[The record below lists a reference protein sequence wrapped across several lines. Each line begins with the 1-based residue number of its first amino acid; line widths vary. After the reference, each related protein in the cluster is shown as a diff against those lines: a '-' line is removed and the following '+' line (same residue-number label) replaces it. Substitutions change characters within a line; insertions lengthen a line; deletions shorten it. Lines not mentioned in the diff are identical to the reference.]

1 MGTGVT
7 LDYVAQNFPQNPHS
21 LEVVLSA
28 MPVGVSWA
36 NLADQKIVFM
46 NRKFTEIFGY
56 TLSDFED
63 ISDWNRRVYPFPE
76 DQDLITETWVKRLTA
91 KKPTEVAIEPLEV
104 CIRCLDGSHKTVI
117 LSGVIL
123 PDAGWVLATFVDI
136 TDRKR
141 DELLLRAAE
150 RQAAESQAIYR
161 LLLDHSPEM
170 IVLSPFDESPRY
182 VSPAVEQVTGFS
194 AQKYLSLERFEMIH
208 PADREAAERIFE
220 ELKRGNLRHV
230 FRYRTLLK
238 GGGYCWVE
246 SIVTGYIDPVSR
258 RTAGYVATIRDISEE
273 KRREDR
279 SASEHLRLSEAASLD
294 ELTGIAN
301 RRAFNRAM
309 ESEVRRQA
317 RAADDLS
324 LLMLDV
330 DHFKLYN
337 DLYGHLSGDAC
348 LKDVAAALKC
358 ALRREG
364 DLAARFGGEEFVVL
378 LPSTKSSGAEAVA
391 RIILKAVSA
400 LAIPHA
406 ESPYGV
412 VTVSIGVTT
421 WPSGVP
427 LNQSLLIEQ
436 ADRALYA
443 AKARGRNTYVL
454 ESSDVTPDR
463 GE

>member
-1 MGTGVT
+1 
-7 LDYVAQNFPQNPHS
+7 L
-21 LEVVLSA
+21 
-28 MPVGVSWA
+28 
-36 NLADQKIVFM
+36 
-46 NRKFTEIFGY
+46 
-56 TLSDFED
+56 
-63 ISDWNRRVYPFPE
+63 
-76 DQDLITETWVKRLTA
+76 
-91 KKPTEVAIEPLEV
+91 
-104 CIRCLDGSHKTVI
+104 
-117 LSGVIL
+117 
-123 PDAGWVLATFVDI
+123 
-136 TDRKR
+136 
-141 DELLLRAAE
+141 
-150 RQAAESQAIYR
+150 
-161 LLLDHSPEM
+161 
-170 IVLSPFDESPRY
+170 
-182 VSPAVEQVTGFS
+182 
-194 AQKYLSLERFEMIH
+194 EMIH
-208 PADREAAERIFE
+208 PADREAAESIFE

-238 GGGYCWVE
+238 SGGYCWVE
-246 SIVTGYIDPVSR
+246 SIVTGYIDPASK
-258 RTAGYVATIRDISEE
+258 RTAGYVATVRDISEE
-273 KRREDR
+273 KRREER
-279 SASEHLRLSEAASLD
+279 SASEYLQLSEAASLD

-348 LKDVAAALKC
+348 LKEVAAALKC
-358 ALRREG
+358 VLRREG

-391 RIILKAVSA
+391 CMILKAVAA

-406 ESPYGV
+406 ESPYGA

-421 WPSGVP
+421 WPSGVL

-443 AKARGRNTYVL
+443 AKARGRNTYVF
-454 ESSDVTPDR
+454 ESSDVIPDR